1 MRSSMLE
8 VLRQDY
14 VRTARSKG
22 LRERM
27 VILKHAAR
35 NALIPLITIVVFQIP
50 GIFSGAIITETIFNY
65 PGMGRLFID
74 SLNRNDWPIVMALLF
89 ITAVLVVL
97 ATLIGDILY
106 TVVDPRIRFD

>member
-22 LRERM
+22 LREYI
-27 VILKHAAR
+27 VIVKHAAR
-35 NALIPLITIVVFQIP
+35 NALIPVITIVVFEIP
-50 GIFSGAIITETIFNY
+50 AIFSGAVLTESVFSY
-65 PGMGRLFID
+65 PGIGRLFIGA
-74 SLNRNDWPIVMALLF
+74 LGGNDWPIVMAILY
-89 ITAVLVVL
+89 ISAILVVF

-106 TVVDPRIRFD
+106 TLIDPRIRFD